1 MIFPNQLRYLG
12 SAPKPQAWP
21 MWRDLECPW
30 RHGQS
35 CGTHASCHRI
45 GPGTQAGSHS
55 SSALLLLRPVPLSVG
70 HSFTEH
76 AACRLPRWALGPQ
89 RQTRQTGPA
98 FTEGASGQRSGGEP
112 HHGIP
117 QCKATDILRGQEGA
131 HAGRLYVPKAGLDLL
146 REAGVMPWG
155 SDIWA
160 EVWRMSG
167 I

>member
-1 MIFPNQLRYLG
+1 
-12 SAPKPQAWP
+12 